1 MASRG
6 EGSSIFLGG
15 SKILGGN
22 MLISGEQQY
31 VCLGCR
37 FSKHKMTRYAE
48 NVIVMSP
55 LATPMLAKENL
66 RNFLKALVLEYYFKG

>member
-1 MASRG
+1 
-6 EGSSIFLGG
+6 
-15 SKILGGN
+15 
-22 MLISGEQQY
+22 
-31 VCLGCR
+31 
-37 FSKHKMTRYAE
+37 MTRYAE